1 MENNLF
7 LKIKNRYGLI
17 YLSVIS
23 IFIILD
29 IIASAFITNFL
40 YEPNT
45 NPLNLF
51 LILFIPST
59 SIFVGIITIIKFIL
73 EALKKR
79 RFAYK
84 IGYRYNCGF
93 NYNSS
98 EFHYKLYFFLYYKIE
113 Y

>member
-51 LILFIPST
+51 LIF
-59 SIFVGIITIIKFIL
+59 
-73 EALKKR
+73 
-79 RFAYK
+79 
-84 IGYRYNCGF
+84 
-93 NYNSS
+93 
-98 EFHYKLYFFLYYKIE
+98 
-113 Y
+113 

>member
-45 NPLNLF
+45 HPLNLF
-51 LILFIPST
+51 LIL
-59 SIFVGIITIIKFIL
+59 
-73 EALKKR
+73 
-79 RFAYK
+79 
-84 IGYRYNCGF
+84 
-93 NYNSS
+93 
-98 EFHYKLYFFLYYKIE
+98 H
-113 Y
+113 